1 MIRFGVLNLAAVEMQ
16 VTLLV
21 SFRTQKKCHNVRVIK
36 ACYHDAKTILY
47 IWLNSDITLFC
58 LFYLRVIIEEKTHS
72 NFGGEVVV
80 AGTD

>member
-1 MIRFGVLNLAAVEMQ
+1 MFIFRQGRKHEQYAKAVVHTACNNLIKVALLIRFGVLNLAAVEMQ

-47 IWLNSDITLFC
+47 I
-58 LFYLRVIIEEKTHS
+58 
-72 NFGGEVVV
+72 
-80 AGTD
+80 